1 MIIINIFNKKHLL
14 YVNFIMSDV
23 SDMDPEN
30 SSPDEDSVSSNDG
43 NIPGEDPL
51 DNIEEPYG
59 I

>member
-1 MIIINIFNKKHLL
+1 
-14 YVNFIMSDV
+14 MSDV